1 MFFNLFFI
9 FTMITYVYLISVI
22 IYLIK
27 HICIKNVFINIKLRF
42 LDFILINLSNYK
54 KINKNKKNDFLN

>member
-42 LDFILINLSNYK
+42 LDFIFINLSNYK